1 MSTFAANMPS
11 DPEATCVASRDTGK
25 QLYVLGEDKKTFDA
39 GLSGERKS
47 TGKVR
52 EGNPA
57 FWFIHSQPP
66 HSARSYGATRAQT
79 FSAASGSSRT
89 WPVVV

>member
-52 EGNPA
+52 EVNPTFFVPTPALGA
-57 FWFIHSQPP
+57 FV
-66 HSARSYGATRAQT
+66 RSDPRANI
-79 FSAASGSSRT
+79 
-89 WPVVV
+89 

>member
-52 EGNPA
+52 DQSCFLVHPLPTPA
-57 FWFIHSQPP
+57 LGAFV
-66 HSARSYGATRAQT
+66 RSDPRANI
-79 FSAASGSSRT
+79 
-89 WPVVV
+89 